1 MASRHDVRGEPGRAN
16 GFTLLEILIA
26 LTVLGFLFVGLTQG
40 LHFGLLAWATEARL
54 TAGNDDFDVL
64 DNTLRHLIEVADPGD
79 DIDAAPFSA
88 NRERL
93 DCITLLPNAYGG
105 TVGRRIQA
113 TLLVDVDHRL
123 MLHWQPAARATRLR
137 GPPEPTDTE
146 LLRGVSR
153 IELAFWRPGGA
164 WVSTWRS
171 PDLPTLV
178 RVSLHFLPGDRRR
191 WSDIVAAPML
201 SRP

>member
-1 MASRHDVRGEPGRAN
+1 
-16 GFTLLEILIA
+16 
-26 LTVLGFLFVGLTQG
+26 
-40 LHFGLLAWATEARL
+40 
-54 TAGNDDFDVL
+54 
-64 DNTLRHLIEVADPGD
+64 
-79 DIDAAPFSA
+79 
-88 NRERL
+88 
-93 DCITLLPNAYGG
+93 
-105 TVGRRIQA
+105 
-113 TLLVDVDHRL
+113 

-191 WSDIVAAPML
+191 WPDIVAAPML

>member
-40 LHFGLLAWATEARL
+40 VHFGLLAWATEARL
-54 TAGNDDFDVL
+54 TAGNDDFNVL

-105 TVGRRIQA
+105 TLGRRIQA

-137 GPPEPTDTE
+137 GLPEPTDTE

-191 WSDIVAAPML
+191 WPDIVAAPML